1 MPALVYTQHHDT
13 SSFCLVERSC
23 GGLGALESA
32 FCGQQDKCL
41 KSRKTQLS
49 PFAAGVSRPEQAVA
63 ASGVLHGCPLNPEP

>member
-23 GGLGALESA
+23 GGLGALESVSV
-32 FCGQQDKCL
+32 D
-41 KSRKTQLS
+41 SRINVLRAERHSCPLCSRRLS
-49 PFAAGVSRPEQAVA
+49 PGTAVA